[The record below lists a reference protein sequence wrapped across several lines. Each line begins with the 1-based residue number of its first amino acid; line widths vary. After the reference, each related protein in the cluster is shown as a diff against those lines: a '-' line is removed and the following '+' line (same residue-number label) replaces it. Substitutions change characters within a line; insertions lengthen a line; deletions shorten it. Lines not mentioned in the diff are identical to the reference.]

1 MYIHLHSSTSRL
13 VAQYSTSHCFPTYLY
28 VGGTERQYSHM
39 DFSPRE
45 EHLLASV
52 GGYPDYMLTV
62 WDWTKQSIVL
72 RSKAFSQDIYRVSFS
87 PKLPGQLTTS
97 GTGHIRFWKMSST
110 FTGLKLQ
117 GYLGKFGRTE
127 LSDISGEDALL
138 HTSLALHILPFDGS
152 FFFFFMPHS
161 DQILHCASTLPSIT
175 IFLPL
180 YVRRFMLFAYSDI
193 YTHIHT
199 HTHTH
204 LSHSSFSA

>member
-1 MYIHLHSSTSRL
+1 
-13 VAQYSTSHCFPTYLY
+13 
-28 VGGTERQYSHM
+28 M

-72 RSKAFSQDIYRVSFS
+72 RTKAFSQEIYRVSFS

-117 GYLGKFGRTE
+117 GYLGKFGQTE
-127 LSDISGEDALL
+127 LSDISGETTIS
-138 HTSLALHILPFDGS
+138 TSLTLSLYASFAGFFVLSCHFSIVAFTVHSPSLIVSLSPSLSALTVSLLAHTHPI
-152 FFFFFMPHS
+152 HV
-161 DQILHCASTLPSIT
+161 
-175 IFLPL
+175 PL
-180 YVRRFMLFAYSDI
+180 YLHEIFCM
-193 YTHIHT
+193 
-199 HTHTH
+199 
-204 LSHSSFSA
+204 